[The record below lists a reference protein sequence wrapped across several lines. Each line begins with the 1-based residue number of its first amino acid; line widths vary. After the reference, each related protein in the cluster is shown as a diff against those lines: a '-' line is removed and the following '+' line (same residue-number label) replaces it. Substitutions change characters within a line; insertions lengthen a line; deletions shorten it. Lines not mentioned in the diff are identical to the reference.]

1 MNNSLIRLIVP
12 GIVVLFS
19 LILLIN
25 QIQQRRH
32 TPANQPPQPQIPLRY
47 LAIGL
52 ILLVLGVL
60 FIPWGAADMGGIS
73 ERIPDS
79 SGTRSDDRFSILNWF
94 SRHLFLPALV
104 QPALM
109 H

>member
-12 GIVVLFS
+12 GIVAFFTCP
-19 LILLIN
+19 IN
-25 QIQQRRH
+25 QSNSTETPH
-32 TPANQPPQPQIPLRY
+32 TGKSTAATADSFALSGNWFDFAGPRSVVYSL
-47 LAIGL
+47 
-52 ILLVLGVL
+52 
-60 FIPWGAADMGGIS
+60 GAADMGGIS